1 LDDFFFNH
9 NYSEVFGVSVLG
21 VEAFAFGAG
30 ASFLT
35 TGVGAGVETGAGV
48 GTGVPFSAAK
58 AASNASA
65 VTPESIELEGI
76 AID

>member
-1 LDDFFFNH
+1 
-9 NYSEVFGVSVLG
+9 
-21 VEAFAFGAG
+21 FGAG